1 MQTIQSVF
9 EMQTLA
15 EELRSK
21 GQMIGLVTTMG
32 ALHAGHLSLIRLAA
46 ERADRVVVSL
56 FVNPAQFGPSEDVA
70 KYPREL
76 EADLAKCTAAG
87 ADIVL
92 TPSVEEIYP
101 KGYSSY
107 VTEDSVSKPLEGVSR
122 PSHFRGVTT
131 IAAKL
136 FNIIRPD
143 VAVYGQKDAQQ
154 VAVIKK
160 MVADLHFTVDILIG
174 ETIRDTDGLA
184 LGARN
189 RDLTTAQ
196 RQEATS
202 LFQALQK
209 AKSMVAA
216 GERRSDRLVA
226 EATHILSQHR
236 RVRIIYASIVDRS
249 TMEPMREVVPGKAVM
264 AIAAWIDE
272 VRLIDNQ
279 IL

>member
-56 FVNPAQFGPSEDVA
+56 FVNPAQFVPSEDVA

-76 EADLAKCTAAG
+76 EADLAKCAAAG
-87 ADIVL
+87 ADIVF

-174 ETIRDTDGLA
+174 DHPR
-184 LGARN
+184 
-189 RDLTTAQ
+189 
-196 RQEATS
+196 
-202 LFQALQK
+202 
-209 AKSMVAA
+209 
-216 GERRSDRLVA
+216 
-226 EATHILSQHR
+226 HR
-236 RVRIIYASIVDRS
+236 RPRARR
-249 TMEPMREVVPGKAVM
+249 P
-264 AIAAWIDE
+264 
-272 VRLIDNQ
+272 
-279 IL
+279 

>member
-76 EADLAKCTAAG
+76 EADLAKCAATG
-87 ADIVL
+87 ADIVF

-136 FNIIRPD
+136 FNIIHPD

-189 RDLTTAQ
+189 RDLTTTQ

-202 LFQALQK
+202 IFQALQK

-249 TMEPMREVVPGKAVM
+249 TMEPMREVVPGTAVM

>member
-56 FVNPAQFGPSEDVA
+56 FVNPAQFVPSEDVA

-76 EADLAKCTAAG
+76 EADLAKCAAAG
-87 ADIVL
+87 ADIVF

-249 TMEPMREVVPGKAVM
+249 TMEQMREVVPGKAVM

>member
-76 EADLAKCTAAG
+76 EADLAKCAATG
-87 ADIVL
+87 ADIVF

-136 FNIIRPD
+136 FNIIHPD

-189 RDLTTAQ
+189 RDLTTTQ

-202 LFQALQK
+202 IFQALQK